1 LQVSFTDNLAQDYV
15 RILPDSVTKIGDWA
29 FGGCYSLNSI
39 IVSRSAYE
47 RVCGMLDEEFR
58 SKVVIK
64 EDSDSDDDLP
74 F

>member
-29 FGGCYSLNSI
+29 FSGCDSLNSI

-47 RVCGMLDEEFR
+47 RVCGMLGKRLR

-64 EDSDSDDDLP
+64 EDLDSDDDLP